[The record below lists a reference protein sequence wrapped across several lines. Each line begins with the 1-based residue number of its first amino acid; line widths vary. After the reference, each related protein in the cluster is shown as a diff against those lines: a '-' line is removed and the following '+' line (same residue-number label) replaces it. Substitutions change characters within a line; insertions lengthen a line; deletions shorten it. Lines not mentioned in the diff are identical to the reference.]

1 MDLTF
6 SSHGNPTVRP
16 EEEEENISTRPTYR
30 LHLQQQ
36 VTQAPPL
43 QLPCGVEGVET
54 AAECVV
60 TLPQDL
66 LSHFAELGSD
76 ARLSEEDLELGGV
89 HRLCQDSA
97 ENVAAIADALC
108 QAAGLPKYLL
118 LGDCNHSYVCSEDN
132 RVTATTVMYVVK
144 TTE

>member
-1 MDLTF
+1 MDPTF

-16 EEEEENISTRPTYR
+16 EEEEENISTCPAYR

-54 AAECVV
+54 AAERVV

-66 LSHFAELGSD
+66 LSHFTELSGD

-97 ENVAAIADALC
+97 ENVAAIANALC
-108 QAAGLPKYLL
+108 QAAGFPKYLL
-118 LGDCNHSYVCSEDN
+118 LGDCNRLC
-132 RVTATTVMYVVK
+132 MQ
-144 TTE
+144 